1 MRDPRRK
8 GHKVIVL
15 TPEEEEGV
23 RMFMKIQ
30 MERERQ
36 QVISKRA
43 AEEAREAKFRAL
55 EESHREALKN
65 LEAREAEKKT
75 AAEKLKKELEAMKEA
90 ELKLLHAEL
99 MRKKMEQAIELRR
112 QERVNAEMRELS
124 AQKAAKMAIP
134 VHPEFKKMSY
144 KCQQFV
150 LKLRNTPCEV
160 LEKLNA
166 GDAFRLKME
175 EECRIVC

>member
-1 MRDPRRK
+1 MRDPRRT
-8 GHKVIVL
+8 GHRVVVL

-55 EESHREALKN
+55 EESHREALKK
-65 LEAREAEKKT
+65 LEAAEAEKKEQL
-75 AAEKLKKELEAMKEA
+75 EKTKKALAAMKE
-90 ELKLLHAEL
+90 E
-99 MRKKMEQAIELRR
+99 ELRKLDEEIMRRRREKDLERMR

-150 LKLRNTPCEV
+150 LKLKNKPCEV

-175 EECRIVC
+175 EECRVVC